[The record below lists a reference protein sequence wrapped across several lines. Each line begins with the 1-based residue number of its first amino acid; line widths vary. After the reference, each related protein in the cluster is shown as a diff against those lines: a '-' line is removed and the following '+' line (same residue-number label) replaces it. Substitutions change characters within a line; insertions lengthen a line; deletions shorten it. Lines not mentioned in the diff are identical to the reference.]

1 MLCCD
6 SVEWPAIGWRRGVAT
21 GGGDSSAR
29 GRGDEL
35 RGLQREAPS
44 LKARAAGTAG
54 TRVRGAAG
62 GAAGERTSLARFC
75 QMALKR

>member
-1 MLCCD
+1 MRLH
-6 SVEWPAIGWRRGVAT
+6 SVELLFADWGGGAVT
-21 GGGDSSAR
+21 GGGYGSAR

-54 TRVRGAAG
+54 TRVRGAAARLMG
-62 GAAGERTSLARFC
+62 WDGASLADASHMA
-75 QMALKR
+75 QML